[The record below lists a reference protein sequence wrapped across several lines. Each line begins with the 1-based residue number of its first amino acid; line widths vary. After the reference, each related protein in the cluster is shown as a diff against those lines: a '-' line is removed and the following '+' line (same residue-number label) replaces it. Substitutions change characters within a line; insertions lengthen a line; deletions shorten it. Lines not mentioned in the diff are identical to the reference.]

1 MAADLALY
9 IPSIEMS
16 GFKSLK
22 HLKIDSFGSINL
34 LTGDNNVGK
43 STLLEALFVYV
54 AEGNS
59 DVLFRIAG
67 ERMNCFESRLEEDDE
82 YTKKIFASFFTDW
95 KLAYGNNILITSGTN
110 KSLQIE
116 FANYYEVEVQN
127 EGGDTYFRR
136 QLIRTE
142 QELND
147 LSDIEKYEAI
157 IVKYEG
163 EEQLVP
169 FNRARMKLRRRQSDI
184 KNIQFIRTS
193 SYSEEVNARL
203 WDNIAL
209 TDLEAEVINALR
221 IIEPDIK
228 GIAFLEEPVRSSSL
242 SGRRRAAYITYCG
255 KEGRFPLSV
264 MGDGMNRIL
273 SLILGLVN
281 CKDGVCFIDEI
292 ENGVYYRRQ
301 SALWKIISHLVGKL
315 HIQLFATTHS
325 NDCVKSFAESVT
337 GITAK
342 LIRLEKREK
351 GLKAVDYTAEEV
363 SIAANNDIEVR

>member
-9 IPSIEMS
+9 IPSIEIS

-54 AEGNS
+54 SEGNG

-95 KLAYGNNILITSGTN
+95 KLAYGNNILITSGTG

-116 FANYYEVEVQN
+116 YVCYYETKVLQYVK
-127 EGGDTYFRR
+127 DTLSHK
-136 QLIRTE
+136 QLIGTE
-142 QELND
+142 QNLSN
-147 LSDIEKYEAI
+147 LSDPEKNEAI
-157 IVKYEG
+157 MIKYEG
-163 EEQLVP
+163 EEQLIS
-169 FNRARMKLRRRQSDI
+169 FDRARVKLRKRQNDI

-228 GIAFLEEPVRSSSL
+228 GIAFLEEPVKSSSL

-273 SLILGLVN
+273 SLVLGLVN

-301 SALWKIISHLVGKL
+301 PALWKIISHLVGKL

-325 NDCVKSFAESVT
+325 NDCVKSFAESVA

>member
-1 MAADLALY
+1 MATDLALY
-9 IPSIEMS
+9 IPSIEIS
-16 GFKSLK
+16 CFKSLK

-54 AEGNS
+54 SEGNS
-59 DVLFRIAG
+59 DVLLRIAG
-67 ERMNCFESRLEEDDE
+67 ERMNCFGARLEYDDE
-82 YTKKIFASFFTDW
+82 YTKKIFAFFFTDW
-95 KLAYGNNILITSGTN
+95 KLAFGNSIFITSGTG
-110 KSLQIE
+110 KSLQID
-116 FANYYEVEVQN
+116 FVYYYETEVQD
-127 EGGDTYFRR
+127 EGETYLRR
-136 QLIRTE
+136 KLIDAE
-142 QELND
+142 QKPND
-147 LSDIEKYEAI
+147 VSDIEKFEAI
-157 IVKYEG
+157 RVKYEG
-163 EEQLVP
+163 EEQLIS
-169 FNRARMKLRRRQSDI
+169 FDRARVRLRKSQSDM

-193 SYSEEVNARL
+193 SYSDEVNARL
-203 WDNIAL
+203 WDKIAL
-209 TDLEAEVINALR
+209 TDLEVEVINALR

-228 GIAFLEEPVRSSSL
+228 GIAFLEEPVKSSLQL

-301 SALWKIISHLVGKL
+301 PALWKIISHLVEKL

-325 NDCVKSFAESVT
+325 NDCVKSFAESVR

-342 LIRLEKREK
+342 LIRLERREK

>member
-1 MAADLALY
+1 MATDLALY
-9 IPSIEMS
+9 IPSIEIS
-16 GFKSLK
+16 CFKLLK

-54 AEGNS
+54 SEGNS
-59 DVLFRIAG
+59 DVLLRIAG
-67 ERMNCFESRLEEDDE
+67 ERMNCFGSRLEDDDE

-95 KLAYGNNILITSGTN
+95 ELAFGNNIFITSGTG

-116 FANYYEVEVQN
+116 FVYYYETEVQN
-127 EGGDTYFRR
+127 EGDTYLRR

-142 QELND
+142 EELDD

-157 IVKYEG
+157 MVRYEG
-163 EEQLVP
+163 EEQLIP
-169 FNRARMKLRRRQSDI
+169 FDRAGVRLRKKQSDM

-193 SYSEEVNARL
+193 SYSDEVNARL

-209 TDLEAEVINALR
+209 TGLEVEVMNALR

-228 GIAFLEEPVRSSSL
+228 GIAFLEEPVKSSL
-242 SGRRRAAYITYCG
+242 LSSGRRRAAYITYCG

-301 SALWKIISHLVGKL
+301 PALWKIISHLAEKL

-342 LIRLEKREK
+342 LIRLERREK